1 MLIMQAMQ
9 KVADLATK
17 EQHRNASMLSCTL
30 PFCAVMTSSL
40 QRDYQLLY
48 FFICH
53 DYIAILVFLI
63 RRRAGTQK
71 RLILGGGLPCIA
83 LMTFTVHC
91 KKQAD
96 NRTRRKPAHS
106 APCSQPGLH
115 ELTVEQTPC
124 LAIMHAQ

>member
-1 MLIMQAMQ
+1 MQAMQ

-30 PFCAVMTSSL
+30 PFCVVMTSSL
-40 QRDYQLLY
+40 QRNYQLLY

-83 LMTFTVHC
+83 LMTFTDPVLRC
-91 KKQAD
+91 TVQSKPITKQEE
-96 NRTRRKPAHS
+96 T
-106 APCSQPGLH
+106 L
-115 ELTVEQTPC
+115 QTQC
-124 LAIMHAQ
+124 TFQ